1 MLEALHACP
10 KIHSSHRR
18 LNHVTQQPAIATVQT
33 DGVQTTV
40 RPSRQRAWALICN
53 GIFVTATVA
62 SAINVIAA
70 RKARKGARG
79 GTPIKSELSHLF
91 HRRASSLLR
100 PDVFQQGQTSHYMRL
115 DAVIS
120 FLCQSRQSLMMPGAF
135 IKTKLLIKSTEPLS
149 SLPYSLRL

>member
-1 MLEALHACP
+1 MLEALHVCP
-10 KIHSSHRR
+10 KIHSSQRR

-70 RKARKGARG
+70 KPVSAWRN
-79 GTPIKSELSHLF
+79 S
-91 HRRASSLLR
+91 
-100 PDVFQQGQTSHYMRL
+100 Y
-115 DAVIS
+115 
-120 FLCQSRQSLMMPGAF
+120 
-135 IKTKLLIKSTEPLS
+135 
-149 SLPYSLRL
+149 